1 MTDLSRGNEQ
11 NRGRGRGRVA
21 NVHSAFREFSGGTPK
36 KRLPSSL
43 VLWHPVTVQY
53 LIAITVIIKLNTTN

>member
-1 MTDLSRGNEQ
+1 MSDLSRGKGKN
-11 NRGRGRGRVA
+11 RGRVA

-43 VLWHPVTVQY
+43 VLWHPVTAQY
-53 LIAITVIIKLNTTN
+53 LIAIPVIIKLNTTN

>member
-1 MTDLSRGNEQ
+1 MSDLSRGNGQ
-11 NRGRGRGRVA
+11 NRGRGRVA
-21 NVHSAFREFSGGTPK
+21 NVHSAFREFFDGTPK

-43 VLWHPVTVQY
+43 VLWHPVTAQY